1 MVMENQTLA
10 DNIPIQISI
19 YIPIYIYIYY
29 IYIYTYVVLNSIRLM
44 HGRSV
49 KQQWADVKQKNVV
62 TYLYI
67 YIFNLP
73 IQFTFKIFPLGF
85 SIAML
90 DHGLNHRGSAE
101 REWPRSEVWR

>member
-10 DNIPIQISI
+10 DNLPIQISI
-19 YIPIYIYIYY
+19 YIPIYIYI

-62 TYLYI
+62 TYSQGVQWPLYEWTGLVTTEAG
-67 YIFNLP
+67 NS
-73 IQFTFKIFPLGF
+73 
-85 SIAML
+85 SIP
-90 DHGLNHRGSAE
+90 
-101 REWPRSEVWR
+101 EWFQETGW